1 MVGFAFFPGV
11 RPSAQ
16 VDDGKALDPSSP
28 VGLAGMVVISLAVL
42 PYVVPGHGAREG
54 TKRIYGGFQKWGT
67 PMAGWFTVENPI
79 KTDDFGVPLF

>member
-1 MVGFAFFPGV
+1 M
-11 RPSAQ
+11 
-16 VDDGKALDPSSP
+16 
-28 VGLAGMVVISLAVL
+28 AVL

>member
-1 MVGFAFFPGV
+1 VVGFAFFPGV

-42 PYVVPGHGAREG
+42 PYVVPGQWKIRL
-54 TKRIYGGFQKWGT
+54 KRMILGYPYFRKPPYLSG
-67 PMAGWFTVENPI
+67 
-79 KTDDFGVPLF
+79 